1 MIPARIPKH
10 DIKATNVKKH
20 PRDTDLSGKGFSIC
34 SPELFKGE
42 TSVGGVFILVNY
54 TQEIN

>member
-54 TQEIN
+54 TQ